1 MTGTTMDQAILEQAA
16 SEDTLLAIL
25 GAANQINT
33 TLKKKTTT
41 VNVSDINK
49 KFNDLAQSSDILSR
63 SFANLNNSVME
74 ASKKLAG
81 IDVSIDPVKTDG
93 INNEFENLAE
103 QTTTLNKSFRKF
115 TNSVLDASK
124 KLGNIDISNVPAAVE
139 GIRNNLD
146 QASDGIGGFSG
157 NLFDMAGSVS
167 GANQALNLFE
177 ISSEEMS
184 AGASEAGAAV
194 AGLSKKATFAL
205 MALSKLADM
214 VGGVIGMLG
223 GLFASTVKLIS
234 QFVMGE
240 NKLSA
245 YTETV
250 AEALKSIPF
259 LGGILGG
266 LVGIVAATIKVVE
279 GYRDVQAQLAESGAA
294 FGQDLMYM
302 RDMAEKTGLGME
314 GFAGVI
320 SKNTEIFAKFGKVT
334 EGAVLF
340 AKTTAILRGRM
351 RDMGYTVE
359 DINDGLAQVM
369 SLQTRGSAT
378 RLQSE
383 EDLANTAQRL
393 MNEMD
398 ALAKLTGQSRKSQAE
413 AVKKQTMTAS
423 FQMELAKMLPETQE
437 QVARAMMATAGLLGE
452 GVSEMAKNF
461 FLGFEAI
468 NKDQAIMSTTMRET
482 LIPIREMMQ
491 LAKAGRLTVEKQDE
505 LLARA
510 IASSANDAK
519 SLDILLK
526 TAAGGMGGASEEFTK
541 TIADLILRNQQYM
554 EKGQKIDFNLILE
567 KIKLARKEGQLR
579 DEAAQG
585 LNKFEN
591 TMMRLRT
598 TLIEK
603 VLTPMFNLFAPMISE
618 FAEYFEKNVAPSLAS
633 KLDYLG
639 EKIIDFGKSLAV
651 LVLKISDTK
660 WWETMIDDIGI
671 KFQEMI
677 LDIRG
682 ALSPRLG
689 GLNAEEVAAQ
699 KQMLRDQKEWNK
711 SIRVAIDENK
721 RARIEG
727 KPVELTEKQ
736 IQEAY
741 QAAFAKAK
749 DYGEKAPLVE
759 DFKKQSKKLLSTTV
773 EIIEESGDIRK
784 DPKTETEIKKDR
796 EEYQKKLVELRKNL
810 GVSADFAIDTSKD
823 TSDILNSVAQ
833 KLLENQY
840 ELKDIQGKSTYEK
853 FRTRLRTAESFDFLR
868 GFQEAGV
875 RRSLTEGGG
884 VTVGKKGAEL
894 EADTEFKKKI
904 DEVSA
909 KLNLDSQKLIAMMK
923 LESGLEAGAVNRY
936 SGATGLIQFM
946 PKTAKG
952 LGTSVEDLGKMTA
965 LEQMKYV
972 EMYLERALAGKT
984 PQGGKFSSS
993 DLYASVFWPAAVG
1006 KPEDFIIAEKGNPV
1020 YDLNHVLDV
1029 NEDDKIQK
1037 WELGEKINQKIKEP
1051 SRSSGTLG
1059 STGKLFED
1067 FGKGTKVTAH
1077 NLESIMTPDQLRE
1090 IVTASQERLS
1100 SEVVSKIMGSN
1111 TEAQNRMVNLL
1122 SQIREI
1128 LGDSHRYHREIA
1140 NNI

>member
-1 MTGTTMDQAILEQAA
+1 MAEVKIKMTGALVSQTGDITVENISTEETLEKVLRAA
-16 SEDTLLAIL
+16 ENINNTLKT
-25 GAANQINT
+25 NT
-33 TLKKKTTT
+33 TSVNTAQVNSRFSKLSETT
-41 VNVSDINK
+41 
-49 KFNDLAQSSDILSR
+49 SS
-63 SFANLNNSVME
+63 
-74 ASKKLAG
+74 
-81 IDVSIDPVKTDG
+81 
-93 INNEFENLAE
+93 
-103 QTTTLNKSFRKF
+103 LNKSFTSL
-115 TNSVLDASK
+115 TNSVSDISK
-124 KLGNIDISNVPAAVE
+124 KLGNIDVSHLTDGVE
-139 GIRNNLD
+139 DIRKNLD
-146 QASDGIGGFSG
+146 QTADDIGGFGG
-157 NLFDMAGSVS
+157 NLFDIARSARGSTE
-167 GANQALNLFE
+167 ALNLFE
-177 ISSEEMS
+177 ASSAEMS

-194 AGLSKKATFAL
+194 SGMSKKATVAL
-205 MALSKLADM
+205 VALDLLAWA
-214 VGGVIGMLG
+214 VGGVVRILG
-223 GLFASTVKLIS
+223 GLFASAVKLIS

-250 AEALKSIPF
+250 AEALKGVPF
-259 LGGILGG
+259 LGGILGS
-266 LVGIVAATIKVVE
+266 LVGIVAESIKVVE

-302 RDMAEKTGLGME
+302 RSIAEKTGLGME

-320 SKNTEIFAKFGKVT
+320 SKNTEIFAKFGSVSQ
-334 EGAVLF
+334 GAVLF
-340 AKTTAILRGRM
+340 AKTTDILRRRM
-351 RDMGYTVE
+351 LNMGYTVE
-359 DINDGLAQVM
+359 DLNEGLAQVM

-383 EDLANTAQRL
+383 VELANTAQRL
-393 MNEMD
+393 MTEMD

-413 AVKKQTMTAS
+413 AVRKQTMTAS
-423 FQMELAKMLPETQE
+423 FQMELAKMLPETQT
-437 QVARAMMATAGLLGE
+437 QVNRAMMATAGLLGE

-461 FLGFEAI
+461 FLGFDAI
-468 NKDQAIMSTTMRET
+468 NRDQAIMSATLRET
-482 LIPIREMMQ
+482 LTPIREMMQ

-505 LLARA
+505 LLAQA

-526 TAAGGMGGASEEFTK
+526 TAAAGMGGASDEFTK

-554 EKGQKIDFNLILE
+554 EKGQKIDADIVLK
-567 KIKLARKEGQLR
+567 KIKAARL
-579 DEAAQG
+579 EAEQRSKAIDG

-591 TMMRLRT
+591 TMRSLRV
-598 TLIEK
+598 TLIDK

-677 LDIRG
+677 LDIRR
-682 ALSPRLG
+682 ALPRNMG
-689 GLNAEEVAAQ
+689 GLYDEEVKAQ
-699 KQMLRDQKEWNK
+699 KQMLKDQKEWNK

-727 KPVELTEKQ
+727 RPVELSEKQ
-736 IQEAY
+736 IQDAY

-749 DYGEKAPLVE
+749 DYGEKAPLIE
-759 DFKKQSKKLLSTTV
+759 EFKKESKKLLSLTDKV
-773 EIIEESGDIRK
+773 Y
-784 DPKTETEIKKDR
+784 DPATKRDVPFDKTPAELARDNA
-796 EEYQKKLVELRKNL
+796 EYQKKLEELRKQL
-810 GVSADFAIDTSKD
+810 GVSSDFAIDTSKD

-840 ELKDIQGKSTYEK
+840 ELKDIQGRDTYEK
-853 FRTRLRTAESFDFLR
+853 FRTKLRTAESFDFLR

-894 EADTEFKKKI
+894 EADAEFKKKI
-904 DEVSA
+904 DELGA
-909 KLNLDSQKLIAMMK
+909 KLKLDPQKLLAMMK
-923 LESGLEAGAVNRY
+923 LESGLEAGIVNRY

-946 PKTAKG
+946 PSTAKG

-972 EMYLERALAGKT
+972 EMYLERALSGKT
-984 PQGGKFSSS
+984 PQGEKFSSS
-993 DLYASVFWPAAVG
+993 DLYASVFWPAAIG
-1006 KPEDFIIAEKGNPV
+1006 KSEDYTIAEKGNPV
-1020 YDLNHVLDV
+1020 YDLNYVLDV
-1029 NEDDKIQK
+1029 NDDGKIQK
-1037 WELGEKINQKIKEP
+1037 WELGKKIDQKIKEP
-1051 SRSSGTLG
+1051 SRSLGSLG

-1100 SEVVSKIMGSN
+1100 SEVVGKIMGSN
-1111 TEAQNRMVNLL
+1111 TEVQNRMVNLL